1 METKRKKVLFMMNP
15 NAGVSGDNV
24 MEKVVAALAL
34 HNCEVTVYPILPAHG
49 LGSENILLEHPETYD
64 VIACYGG
71 DGTLNNV
78 VNSMKKLNIHKPVGY
93 IPGGTTNDF
102 SKSFD
107 NDINLQNKVIQIAEG
122 KPFAYDLGCFN
133 GRYFNYVA
141 AFGAFTKASYTTS
154 REAKRILGYT
164 AYVLTGIGQAGESLT
179 YRRHLII
186 EHDGMTEEGTYIY
199 GGITNAPSIGG
210 MKFKWIQDS
219 KLNDGLYEVL
229 LIKAPNNPADLV
241 GALADLNSGKV
252 DTRNITAFRTNEL
265 TIHSDQDVEW
275 TLDGETGTKHKDV
288 HIVIEKQAM
297 EIMVDKDLEM

>member
-1 METKRKKVLFMMNP
+1 MITKRKKILFMMNP
-15 NAGVSGDNV
+15 NAGVPEDNV
-24 MEKVVAALAL
+24 MEKIITTFAI
-34 HNCEVTVYPILPAHG
+34 HGCEVTVYPILPHQG
-49 LGSENILLEHPETYD
+49 LGSENILQEHPDDYD

-78 VNSMKKLNIHKPVGY
+78 VNSMKELNIHKPIGY

-107 NDINLQNKVIQIAEG
+107 SDVNLQNKVIQIATG

-164 AYVLTGIGQAGESLT
+164 AYVLNGIGQAGESLS
-179 YRRHLII
+179 YRRHLVI
-186 EHDGMTEEGTYIY
+186 EHDGTKEEGNYIY

-229 LIKAPNNPADLV
+229 LIKAPDNPAGFIQAV
-241 GALADLNSGKV
+241 SDLNSGKA
-252 DTRNITAFRTNEL
+252 DTAYITAFRTNEL
-265 TIHSDQDVEW
+265 NIHCDQDVEW

-288 HIVIEKQAM
+288 HIVVEKQAM
-297 EIMVDKDLEM
+297 EIMVDRNLEL